1 MSADSLSLLLLLLV
15 GTRCSAAALRSLG
28 KLLFLMALELEIFP
42 RVAIVLVLLEGFVA
56 DRKVLVVNVADDQS
70 RLDRRRSDD
79 LVVRVSLVIEIG
91 KNATRWQERGSFV
104 RCW

>member
-1 MSADSLSLLLLLLV
+1 MLLVV
-15 GTRCSAAALRSLG
+15 GTRYSAAALRSLG

-56 DRKVLVVNVADDQS
+56 DRKALVVNDADDRS